1 MASPFFS
8 DPKPVSWMNYFFLY
22 DGSRVKGEGDPTRDG
37 ISYFYPPQTAIDQQE
52 LLCGQI
58 AGVVRCLT
66 EISGSPP
73 NLIRLRKQKFAI
85 QVHGEYLWA
94 LGCSVEV
101 SDVTCKCFL
110 EDLIGLFRFYNG
122 PLWHAYRVRS
132 QVELSEEWNLY
143 LEHVQNTSDLHRIF
157 NSLSHVDKTK
167 VDPLLLLK
175 AALILQT
182 CQRFPHILAGCIMY
196 KKRIV
201 SSQLPPSLTSRVL
214 FQSLLQKSPPNIFQ
228 GQDASLPQDVY
239 MIPVFVMEKEATAL
253 RQYPVQWMTRIPSSS
268 RRSSSISHSLSEEAQ
283 VNQSRISEGE
293 SLDKE
298 KRKVVLAS
306 LPKVDTSH
314 LSTEGLRAKNDCT
327 TSDSMFLGPISHIP
341 IQSSSPFKPSNML
354 SASGDNEKIKT
365 KESSSSEDVFIDT
378 NSKDSNP
385 ITSEDQIKLLMSH
398 EDHESNN
405 DRLSTG
411 SFATCFSS
419 SELEKSSPDQSVSS
433 TMEDSQFTVDNSI
446 AENKDE
452 SLATEEHSEDHHGV
466 MTTEDSLDLLDIT
479 DGDTQD
485 DVRDAETTT
494 VITQSYESTD
504 TESSQCSKSC
514 NITDWTLTLSSNPPS
529 CSSKLVQMVLYV
541 HNVKGLVLSL
551 IAESDFRYIKENIQD
566 VYDSTLASLNGLEVH
581 LKETLPIDNN
591 NVSKSTYSF
600 THYDSIQNTLT
611 ANLSS
616 ASSTS
621 DRQFLRAAN
630 LIHSDFSLYPSL
642 QEVTVRNASSS
653 VYGCQSAV
661 HETYFQQLAPLFRN
675 SGAPDPQDTAFMLH
689 SKAKQKLLKHG
700 LNLL

>member
-22 DGSRVKGEGDPTRDG
+22 DGAKVKGEGDPTRDG
-37 ISYFYPPQTAIDQQE
+37 INYFYPPQTAIDQQE
-52 LLCGQI
+52 LLCGQV

-66 EISGSPP
+66 EISSSPP

-94 LGCSVEV
+94 LGCSVDV

-122 PLWHAYRVRS
+122 PLWHAYRVRP

-196 KKRIV
+196 KNRIV

-214 FQSLLQKSPPNIFQ
+214 FQSLLQKSPPNNFQ
-228 GQDASLPQDVY
+228 GQDASFPLDVY

-253 RQYPVQWMTRIPSSS
+253 RQYPVQWMTRIPSST

-283 VNQSRISEGE
+283 VNQSCVSEGE

-298 KRKVVLAS
+298 KRNVEPATS
-306 LPKVDTSH
+306 KVDVSH
-314 LSTEGLRAKNDCT
+314 LSAESVNAKNNNT
-327 TSDSMFLGPISHIP
+327 TSDSMFLGPMTHIP
-341 IQSSSPFKPSNML
+341 IQCSSPYTTSNL
-354 SASGDNEKIKT
+354 PNIVGDDEKIKT
-365 KESSSSEDVFIDT
+365 KGSSSSEDVFMDS
-378 NSKDSNP
+378 NSKNSSP
-385 ITSEDQIKLLMSH
+385 MTSEDQIKLFVSH
-398 EDHESNN
+398 GDHENN
-405 DRLSTG
+405 SEHLSTM
-411 SFATCFSS
+411 SFSTCFST
-419 SELEKSSPDQSVSS
+419 SELEKSSPEESVSS
-433 TMEDSQFTVDNSI
+433 TLEDNQVIVNNSVSEKKDDSLTMEETSG
-446 AENKDE
+446 
-452 SLATEEHSEDHHGV
+452 DHLRV
-466 MTTEDSLDLLDIT
+466 MTAQDSMEMFDIT

-485 DVRDAETTT
+485 YVRDAETSRLTQ
-494 VITQSYESTD
+494 QSYESTD
-504 TESSQCSKSC
+504 AESSQCAKSC
-514 NITDWTLTLSSNPPS
+514 DITDWTLTLNPNPPRG
-529 CSSKLVQMVLYV
+529 SSKLVQMVLYV

-551 IAESDFRYIKENIQD
+551 IAESDFRYFKENIQD

-581 LKETLPIDNN
+581 LKETLPVDNN
-591 NVSKSTYSF
+591 NVSKSAYSF

-630 LIHSDFSLYPSL
+630 LIHSDFSIYPSL

-653 VYGCQSAV
+653 IYGCQSAV